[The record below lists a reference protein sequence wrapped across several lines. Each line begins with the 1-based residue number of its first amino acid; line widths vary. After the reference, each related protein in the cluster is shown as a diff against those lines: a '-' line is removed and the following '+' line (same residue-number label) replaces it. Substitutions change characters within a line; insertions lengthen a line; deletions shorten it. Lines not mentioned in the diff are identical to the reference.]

1 MQEQPKRFMWRAMTS
16 VLIALSF
23 LILLVTGIILFV
35 SPPGRVANWTNWTIL
50 GLRKQEWTGLHIW
63 FSTLFL
69 VVTVVH
75 LAFNWRPLLAYFKD
89 RITRRL
95 GFRWEWAMACV
106 ICAGVYAGTRAQV
119 PPFASLLAY
128 NERVKESW
136 EKPAERAPIP
146 HAELLSLA
154 ELSQKAGLDLTNA
167 LNRLQN
173 AGIQGMTSEILVKDL
188 AETNKRSSQEIYQ
201 LLLNASGASSVRQGG
216 NGGAGGGQGRKTL
229 VEYCTEQKIP
239 LNDAL
244 ARLKAKGIIAS
255 ETLTLREIAVNNG
268 YSRPY
273 EVLAI
278 IQGN

>member
-35 SPPGRVANWTNWTIL
+35 SPPGRVANWTNWNIL
-50 GLRKQEWTGLHIW
+50 GLRKQEWIGLHIW
-63 FSTLFL
+63 FSTVFL
-69 VVTVVH
+69 VVTIVH
-75 LAFNWRPLLAYFKD
+75 LAFNWRPLIAYFKD
-89 RITRRL
+89 RISRRL
-95 GFRWEWAMACV
+95 GFRREWVMACV
-106 ICAGVYAGTRAQV
+106 ICAGVYAGIRAQV
-119 PPFASLLAY
+119 PPFTTLLAY
-128 NERVKESW
+128 NEKVKESW
-136 EKPAERAPIP
+136 EKPMEKAPIP

-201 LLLNASGASSVRQGG
+201 LLLNASGASAVSQGG

-229 VEYCTEQKIP
+229 VEYCAEQNIP

-255 ETLTLREIAVNNG
+255 EALTLREIAVNNG
-268 YSRPY
+268 YTRPY